1 MQLREV
7 ALPAGIRGRLFLH
20 GMPGRR
26 EHLAELWKEMA
37 RLGVGVMLN
46 LTSDAETGSRSPV
59 DAEAIAT
66 DTVPCDLW
74 RLPMADYTA
83 PSDDAEFERTL
94 RRVATALRAGDRVLV
109 HCNAGVGRT
118 GTVASGVLMLLG
130 RPLARALSDVRQAGS
145 APVTGDQM
153 EALHRLAGRLHG
165 RRDSPPV

>member
-7 ALPAGIRGRLFLH
+7 LLPAGIRGRLFLH

-26 EHLAELWKEMA
+26 ERLEELWDA
-37 RLGVGVMLN
+37 LGRLGVVVMLN

-59 DAEAIAT
+59 YAQAIAA

-83 PSDDAEFERTL
+83 PNDDAEFERTL
-94 RRVATALRAGDRVLV
+94 RRVAGALREGAGVLV

-130 RPLARALSDVRQAGS
+130 QSLARALSDVKQAGS
-145 APVTGDQM
+145 APVTGDQLQ
-153 EALHRLAGRLHG
+153 ALQRLAGRLA
-165 RRDSPPV
+165 RPRDRPPV

>member
-26 EHLAELWKEMA
+26 ERLAELWEALA
-37 RLGVGVMLN
+37 RLGVTVMLN

-59 DAEAIAT
+59 YAEAIAT
-66 DTVPCDLW
+66 DTVPCDVW

-83 PSDDAEFERTL
+83 PTDDAEFERTL
-94 RRVATALRAGDRVLV
+94 RRVATALRDGAGVLV

-130 RPLARALSDVRQAGS
+130 QPLTRALSVVRQAGS
-145 APVTGDQM
+145 APVTADQL
-153 EALHRLAGRLHG
+153 EALHRLAGRLV
-165 RRDSPPV
+165 RPPDRPPV

>member
-26 EHLAELWKEMA
+26 EQLAELWDA
-37 RLGVGVMLN
+37 LGRLGVGVMLN

-59 DAEAIAT
+59 YAQAIAT
-66 DTVPCDLW
+66 HTVPCDLW

-94 RRVATALRAGDRVLV
+94 RRVATALRGGTGVLI

-118 GTVASGVLMLLG
+118 GTAATGVLMVLG
-130 RPLARALSDVRQAGS
+130 QPLPRALSDVKQAGS
-145 APVTGDQM
+145 APVTGDQL
-153 EALHRLAGRLHG
+153 EALHRLAGRLLHP
-165 RRDSPPV
+165 RDRPPV